1 MAKQYRFTVQR
12 CKVITN
18 FKCTIYHF
26 NGVGYIKFYV
36 PHCHWQENKAS
47 NVVKSGL
54 QNTDSVTVYIPL
66 DSLVITPSSS
76 LLPAKDIFPGMKIVP
91 KKPSQDLI
99 VKGYCDF
106 EFNNTDQKTVSESMK
121 EFNNSFSY
129 NTIMSIDIKDYGAKR
144 LQHIK
149 ISGK

>member
-1 MAKQYRFTVQR
+1 M
-12 CKVITN
+12 
-18 FKCTIYHF
+18 
-26 NGVGYIKFYV
+26 
-36 PHCHWQENKAS
+36 
-47 NVVKSGL
+47 KSGL
-54 QNTDSVTVYIPL
+54 QNADSVTVYIPL

-76 LLPAKDIFPGMKIVP
+76 LLPANDVFPGMKIVP

-99 VKGYCDF
+99 VKGYCVF

-121 EFNNSFSY
+121 EFNKSFSY

>member
-1 MAKQYRFTVQR
+1 M
-12 CKVITN
+12 ITN

-26 NGVGYIKFYV
+26 NGVGYSKFYV

-54 QNTDSVTVYIPL
+54 QNADSVTIYIPL
-66 DSLVITPSSS
+66 
-76 LLPAKDIFPGMKIVP
+76 
-91 KKPSQDLI
+91 
-99 VKGYCDF
+99 
-106 EFNNTDQKTVSESMK
+106 E
-121 EFNNSFSY
+121 SFSY

>member
-1 MAKQYRFTVQR
+1 M
-12 CKVITN
+12 
-18 FKCTIYHF
+18 
-26 NGVGYIKFYV
+26 
-36 PHCHWQENKAS
+36 
-47 NVVKSGL
+47 KSGL
-54 QNTDSVTVYIPL
+54 QNADSVTVYIPL

-76 LLPAKDIFPGMKIVP
+76 LLPANDVLIVP

-121 EFNNSFSY
+121 EFNKSFSY
-129 NTIMSIDIKDYGAKR
+129 NTIMTIDIKDYGAKR